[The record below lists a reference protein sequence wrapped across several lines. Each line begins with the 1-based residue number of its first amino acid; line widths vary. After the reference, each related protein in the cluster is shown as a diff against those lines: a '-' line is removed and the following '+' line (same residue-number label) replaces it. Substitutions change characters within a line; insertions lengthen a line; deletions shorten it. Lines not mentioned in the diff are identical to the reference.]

1 MNSTAMVPVELESK
15 EPKKNWRCE
24 LLQYYHYCISM
35 SEFSSCFELMEMKCS
50 SFMVPARNIQS
61 VKKRFIISLVI
72 LKEGIIYKQHFL
84 VYWFVCMA
92 LWKSL
97 ITSHTVHVQD
107 PAPVL
112 EEICGDIAINRST
125 NPWKIHSGKLTFRW
139 DNRAFEDVVSNETGD
154 VPCIA
159 MLVYQKVHSFCFHC
173 SNLDAI
179 ESIIVFQ

>member
-1 MNSTAMVPVELESK
+1 
-15 EPKKNWRCE
+15 
-24 LLQYYHYCISM
+24 
-35 SEFSSCFELMEMKCS
+35 MEMKCS

-84 VYWFVCMA
+84 VYWFVYMA

-112 EEICGDIAINRST
+112 EEICGDI
-125 NPWKIHSGKLTFRW
+125 
-139 DNRAFEDVVSNETGD
+139 
-154 VPCIA
+154 
-159 MLVYQKVHSFCFHC
+159 VHQQVHQPMKDT
-173 SNLDAI
+173 LR
-179 ESIIVFQ
+179 